1 MDMQISRDDILNIQV
16 PNPLAKPDL
25 SALEAQNYQVM
36 HDTSIAKVNEHL
48 ISPQKYPDFYKLVS
62 VHRLVLKFVHILKG
76 RLYKRDKVKYAH
88 MKVTSTNLYT
98 EAITQ
103 ILRVDKDIHFADVK
117 KYFSSCYVI
126 LTELRKQY
134 CVPHYF
140 SVVKRVLKEC
150 ITCRKVKQR
159 TIKLNQSPYR
169 EFRLEPPNIPFKYIF
184 IDHLGY
190 FQVKYQ
196 QKKIKVC
203 ILCITCLWSRAINL
217 KICFDLSTVEFL
229 RAFQIHTYEYG
240 IPELCL
246 SDLGSSLVAGANIM
260 TDFLRDSDTQAYFGE
275 NNVKSTTFEQY
286 FKGCHPLGGL
296 VEVCVKMVK
305 QLIHGSIKNYVLEY
319 RDFEFIVAQTI
330 YQVNRR
336 PVAFVEGL
344 RDESNDF
351 IPDPI
356 TPERLIYGYDRISLN
371 LIPSLQPDPEMD
383 SEWIANKE
391 PLLHIKESYNK
402 LKNVRKALTETYN
415 KEFLAHLMKQAV
427 NVKSRYKPVTHK
439 PLHQGD
445 IVLIKEENCKPFNYP
460 MAVVKDTVI
469 NTIGETTNA
478 ILLKGR
484 TRELVKRHVSSLIP
498 ILSVNEIHVNSDQS
512 GISVITDDS
521 FQIVNKVRRKAAM
534 ESESRTKNMLNE

>member
-1 MDMQISRDDILNIQV
+1 M
-16 PNPLAKPDL
+16 
-25 SALEAQNYQVM
+25 
-36 HDTSIAKVNEHL
+36 
-48 ISPQKYPDFYKLVS
+48 
-62 VHRLVLKFVHILKG
+62 
-76 RLYKRDKVKYAH
+76 
-88 MKVTSTNLYT
+88 
-98 EAITQ
+98 
-103 ILRVDKDIHFADVK
+103 RVW
-117 KYFSSCYVI
+117 
-126 LTELRKQY
+126 
-134 CVPHYF
+134 
-140 SVVKRVLKEC
+140 
-150 ITCRKVKQR
+150 
-159 TIKLNQSPYR
+159 
-169 EFRLEPPNIPFKYIF
+169 
-184 IDHLGY
+184 
-190 FQVKYQ
+190 
-196 QKKIKVC
+196 

-229 RAFQIHTYEYG
+229 RAFLIHTYEYG

-286 FKGCHPLGGL
+286 FNCCHPLGGL

-305 QLIHGSIKNYVLEY
+305 QLIHGSIKNYMLEY

-356 TPERLIYGYDRISLN
+356 TPETLIYGYDRISLN

-439 PLHQGD
+439 PLHPGD

-460 MAVVKDTVI
+460 MAVVKETVI

-498 ILSVNEIHVNSDQS
+498 ILSVNEMHVNSDQS

>member
-25 SALEAQNYQVM
+25 SALEVHNYQ
-36 HDTSIAKVNEHL
+36 
-48 ISPQKYPDFYKLVS
+48 
-62 VHRLVLKFVHILKG
+62 
-76 RLYKRDKVKYAH
+76 
-88 MKVTSTNLYT
+88 
-98 EAITQ
+98 AITQ
-103 ILRVDKDIHFADVK
+103 ILKVDQDIHFADVK

-140 SVVKRVLKEC
+140 SFVKRVLKEC
-150 ITCRKVKQR
+150 ITCSKVKQR
-159 TIKLNQSPYR
+159 TIKLIQSPYR

-439 PLHQGD
+439 PLHPGD
-445 IVLIKEENCKPFNYP
+445 IVLIKENCKPFNYP
-460 MAVVKDTVI
+460 MAVVKETVI

-498 ILSVNEIHVNSDQS
+498 ILSVNEMHVNSDQS

-534 ESESRTKNMLNE
+534 ESESRTKNMLN